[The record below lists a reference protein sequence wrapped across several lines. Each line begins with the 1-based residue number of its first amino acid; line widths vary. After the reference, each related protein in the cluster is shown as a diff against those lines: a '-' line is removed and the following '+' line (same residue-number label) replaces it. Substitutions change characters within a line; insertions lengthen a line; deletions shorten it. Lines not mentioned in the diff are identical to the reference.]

1 MPTEDQAQIAALKT
15 RVFQLEAQVRF
26 LYTHL
31 GITYVPEISSIDPP
45 EVIAALK
52 QGNLI
57 EAIKAYRLA
66 TNLGLAEAKAAVEEI
81 RARVGL

>member
-1 MPTEDQAQIAALKT
+1 MPTEDQVQLAALKT

-45 EVIAALK
+45 DVIAALK

>member
-1 MPTEDQAQIAALKT
+1 MSTEDQVQLAALKS
-15 RVFQLEAQVRF
+15 RVFQLEAQVKF

-31 GITYVPEISSIDPP
+31 GVTFVEDISPIDDPQ
-45 EVIAALK
+45 VIAALR

-57 EAIKAYRLA
+57 EAIKAYRLS
-66 TNLGLAEAKAAVEEI
+66 TNAGLAEAKAAVEEI

>member
-1 MPTEDQAQIAALKT
+1 MPTEDQAQLAALKT

-45 EVIAALK
+45 DVIAALK

-57 EAIKAYRLA
+57 EAIKAYRLS
-66 TNLGLAEAKAAVEEI
+66 TNVGLAEAKAAVEEI